1 MKMSLLQVSPSKKN
15 TRASQ
20 GVGAGV
26 MGFSVGS
33 GVTGSSVGKGDGTGV
48 GSLRYRAN
56 GSQED
61 MSKPIQ
67 QVKINSSCTL
77 TVLEMA

>member
-1 MKMSLLQVSPSKKN
+1 MSLLQVSPSKKN

-33 GVTGSSVGKGDGTGV
+33 GVMGFSVGSGVTGSSVGKGDGTGV
-48 GSLRYRAN
+48 GSLRYRAKRRH
-56 GSQED
+56 E
-61 MSKPIQ
+61 
-67 QVKINSSCTL
+67 
-77 TVLEMA
+77 